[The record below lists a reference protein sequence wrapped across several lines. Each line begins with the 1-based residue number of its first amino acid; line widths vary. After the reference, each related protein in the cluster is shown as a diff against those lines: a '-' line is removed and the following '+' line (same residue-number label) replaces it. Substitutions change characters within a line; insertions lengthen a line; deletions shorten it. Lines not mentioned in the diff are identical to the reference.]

1 MSLQGVSEDG
11 RDAPSPPLQP
21 TTAAGAIRPNP
32 WRTEKRRRW
41 LRQEVI
47 SRQKITDMHIGFGL
61 EAKNVDLV
69 IRDESQTRAGYKKE
83 N

>member
-11 RDAPSPPLQP
+11 GDAPSPPLQP
-21 TTAAGAIRPNP
+21 TTAAGTIRPNP

-47 SRQKITDMHIGFGL
+47 SRQKITDTHVGFGL
-61 EAKNVDLV
+61 EAKNVDLA